1 MFNPNHLHL
10 IVRGFVNNPP
20 KTEEVLNS
28 WLKTLVSKVGMV
40 VVAGPTSIYVN
51 EPGNEGITGTI
62 TLATS
67 HASIHIWDAVVPS
80 LVQFDIYSC
89 KEYDIDEVL
98 NHLNEFGLQSC
109 DWIYIDRNNGVEV
122 TSKGKI

>member
-67 HASIHIWDAVVPS
+67 HASIHIWDAIVPS

-89 KEYDIDEVL
+89 KEYDINEVL

>member
-67 HASIHIWDAVVPS
+67 HASIHIWDAIVPS